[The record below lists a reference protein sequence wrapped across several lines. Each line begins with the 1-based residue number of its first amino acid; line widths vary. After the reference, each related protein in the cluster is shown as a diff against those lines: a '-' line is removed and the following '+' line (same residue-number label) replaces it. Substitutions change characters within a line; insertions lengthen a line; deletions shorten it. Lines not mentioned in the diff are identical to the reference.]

1 MADSEMPLIRRAEAF
16 RTDCNFKIRKKAQVG
31 ENSIAKVDSK
41 KKPKLGSM
49 QQQLA
54 WQPIV
59 VQCASDEDDNSK
71 IIKHCLPDCKAL
83 ALDQG

>member
-41 KKPKLGSM
+41 KKTK
-49 QQQLA
+49 A
-54 WQPIV
+54 WIHAAAACV
-59 VQCASDEDDNSK
+59 ATNRCAVR
-71 IIKHCLPDCKAL
+71 I
-83 ALDQG
+83 